1 MTTLKER
8 LRDDLTANLKA
19 HNELETSTLRSVLGT
34 IQTQEKAGK
43 VAVEFNDDEVIKSL
57 AKESK
62 QRLDSATE
70 YAGVGAYDRAARE
83 TAEAEFLARYLPV
96 PLALAEVEV
105 MVEDVLSNYEG
116 TPTMRDFGAIM
127 KVVLANAKGRTDGK
141 IVSEIV
147 KRKLA

>member
-43 VAVEFNDDEVIKSL
+43 TAVEFGDDGVTKVL
-57 AKESK
+57 AKEAK
-62 QRLDSATE
+62 QRFDSASE
-70 YAGVGAYDRAARE
+70 YASVGAPDRAARE
-83 TAEAEFLARYLPV
+83 TAEAEFISRYLPI
-96 PLALAEVEV
+96 PLTTVEVEAL
-105 MVEDVLSNYEG
+105 VESVLNAGYE
-116 TPTMRDFGAIM
+116 TATMRDFGAIM
-127 KVVLANAKGRTDGK
+127 KTVLAQSEGRTDGK